1 MSYRPQGSKTQYERT
16 FRELQASH
24 HSQCLFRNNPPV
36 ENLRFAFTEEG
47 VLTGSFVCS
56 EEHQSYDGI
65 VHGGIIAAIIDASMA
80 QCCMGHG
87 IVAYT
92 CDLSIRYRNPVKIA
106 TVTQLDTR
114 IVGKALGVLFS
125 LECHITQEN
134 QVHVEAAGRFF
145 RTPPKDRS
153 AKKTRQA

>member
-1 MSYRPQGSKTQYERT
+1 MMSYSPQGSKADYERR
-16 FRELQASH
+16 FKELQAAH
-24 HSQCLFRNNPPV
+24 HSECLFRNNPPV
-36 ENLRFAFTEEG
+36 DNLQFSFSEDGA
-47 VLTGSFVCS
+47 LTGSFLCS
-56 EEHQSYDGI
+56 PEHQSYDGI

-92 CDLSIRYRNPVKIA
+92 CDLSIRYKNPVKIA
-106 TVTQLDTR
+106 TWTQLKTR

-145 RTPPKDRS
+145 KTPLKDTS
-153 AKKTRQA
+153 ESTSY

>member
-1 MSYRPQGSKTQYERT
+1 MAYSPQGSKTNYERT
-16 FRELQASH
+16 FKKLQAAH
-24 HSQCLFRNNPPV
+24 HSRCLFRNNPPV
-36 ENLRFAFTEEG
+36 DNLRFSFSEDGA
-47 VLTGSFVCS
+47 LTGSFVCS
-56 EEHQSYDGI
+56 PEHQSYDGI

-106 TVTQLDTR
+106 TVAQLKTR

-125 LECHITQEN
+125 LECHITQDN
-134 QVHVEAAGRFF
+134 HVHVEAAGRFF
-145 RTPPKDRS
+145 RTVPGETAGGKSP
-153 AKKTRQA
+153 

>member
-1 MSYRPQGSKTQYERT
+1 MMLYSQQSSKLDYERR
-16 FRELQASH
+16 FKELQVAY
-24 HSQCLFRNNPPV
+24 HSQCLFRKNPPV
-36 ENLRFAFTEEG
+36 DNLRFSFSEDG
-47 VLTGSFVCS
+47 VLTGSFHCS
-56 EEHQSYDGI
+56 TEHQSYDGI

-106 TVTQLDTR
+106 TVTGLETR
-114 IVGKALGVLFS
+114 LVDKALGVLFS
-125 LECHITQEN
+125 LECLITQKN

-145 RTPPKDRS
+145 KTPLKDTS
-153 AKKTRQA
+153 VSTSY